1 MTKLKERSFLEY
13 KTSKYTLKVTIQSEP
28 KLVLVG
34 NTGKMIK
41 ESKMEWC
48 QEYILQSKYCET

>member
-1 MTKLKERSFLEY
+1 MTKLKELSFLEY
-13 KTSKYTLKVTIQSEP
+13 RASKYTLKVTIQSEP

-41 ESKMEWC
+41 ENKMEWC